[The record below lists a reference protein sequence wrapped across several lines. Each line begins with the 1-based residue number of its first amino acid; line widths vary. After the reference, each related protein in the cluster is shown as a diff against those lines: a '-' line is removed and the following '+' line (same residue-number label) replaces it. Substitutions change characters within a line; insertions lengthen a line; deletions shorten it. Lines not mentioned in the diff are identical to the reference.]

1 MRSFSVRL
9 NLIIIPLISITLLFV
24 GLYVGDLVKKVYT
37 DTVSNQLIREATII
51 GVYLEDQPLE
61 KEVISQS
68 IKRFASEEHS
78 RITLVDTR
86 GVVIADTEAAPGEM
100 DNHLSRPEII
110 EALNNG
116 DGQAVRFSKTL
127 GKRMIYVAHVLKDP
141 GGNPIGVVRLSMS
154 IQKIDEFIHNL
165 WVSLSFGIGS
175 ALLLTIIVSLF
186 VSRYITK
193 PIKEITS
200 VARKITEKKFD
211 TRVHIHSKGEI
222 GQLADALNF
231 MASSLESQMIEIK
244 QNEEKLFGVLNNMV
258 SGVILIGESRRI
270 LLVNPAIEH
279 FLGYSKER
287 LIGKLHIEAG
297 MNVGLS
303 KLIDRCFETG
313 ENIRDE
319 VHIYFPN
326 EIIVD
331 ANLAPYTT
339 EHGEVTGVVTVLH
352 DITAIRRLEKIRSE
366 FVANVSHELKTPIT
380 SIKGFAETLLDGAI
394 EDPEISRQFL
404 EIIYNESDRFHRLI
418 NDILDLSKIEQKK
431 LPQQVERVNIVKL
444 IDDIFQ
450 SLKEKINRKQLA
462 YEEPDVTTPVY
473 MEGDRDRLTQIILNL
488 IDNAISY
495 TPEKGKIVI
504 EVKELENEIVVKVK
518 DNGIGIP
525 LADRDRIFERFYR
538 VDKGRSR
545 NSGGTG
551 LGLAIV
557 KHLVDSHHGTIQVQS
572 KEGKGSVFI
581 LTFPKVQPLG

>member
-1 MRSFSVRL
+1 MRSFSFRL
-9 NLIIIPLISITLLFV
+9 NLIIISLMSITLLFV

-37 DTVSNQLIREATII
+37 DTLSNQLIREATII
-51 GVYLEDQPLE
+51 GVYLEDQPFD
-61 KEVISQS
+61 KEVLNQS
-68 IKRFASEEHS
+68 IKRFASQEHS
-78 RITLVDTR
+78 RITLVDIQ
-86 GVVIADTEAAPGEM
+86 GLVIADTEAAPQEM
-100 DNHLSRPEII
+100 DNHLGRPEIV

-165 WVSLSFGIGS
+165 WFSLSFGLGS

-193 PIKEITS
+193 PIEEITS

-211 TRVHIHSKGEI
+211 TRVHIRSKGEI

-231 MASSLESQMIEIK
+231 MASSLESQMVEIK

-297 MNVGLS
+297 MNFGLS

-313 ENIRDE
+313 EKIRDE

-394 EDPEISRQFL
+394 EDPEISKQFL
-404 EIIYNESDRFHRLI
+404 EIIYNESERFHRLI

-431 LPQQVERVNIVKL
+431 LPQQVEQVNIVKL
-444 IDDIFQ
+444 IEDIVQ
-450 SLKEKINRKQLA
+450 GLSEKMNRKQL
-462 YEEPDVTTPVY
+462 YYVEPEGKTPIL

-495 TPEKGKIVI
+495 TPEKGKIAV
-504 EVKELENEIVVKVK
+504 ECKELDNQIIVKVK

-525 LADRDRIFERFYR
+525 LTDRDRIFERFYR

-557 KHLVDSHHGTIQVQS
+557 KHLVESHHGTIQVQS
-572 KEGKGSVFI
+572 KEGKGSVFTLI
-581 LTFPKVQPLG
+581 FPKVQPLG